1 LTAPASPDPSGFGVF
16 YGVFQGTA
24 GAWCLVSLMQLVIGM
39 AMANVA
45 LPCTRIYHPLERTT
59 GFSFAYNCG
68 YGVLG
73 GLSPMVITAMKSGLS
88 ESMEIYAPALWLLIL
103 GSASLI
109 GCALLTAY
117 SPRLNKSFVG
127 HIE

>member
-1 LTAPASPDPSGFGVF
+1 
-16 YGVFQGTA
+16 
-24 GAWCLVSLMQLVIGM
+24 MQLVIGM

-45 LPCTRIYHPLERTT
+45 LPCTRIYRPLERTT
-59 GFSFAYNCG
+59 GFSFGYNCG

-103 GSASLI
+103 GGASLI
-109 GCALLTAY
+109 GCAGLAAY
-117 SPRLNKSFVG
+117 SPRLNKKFVG

>member
-1 LTAPASPDPSGFGVF
+1 M
-16 YGVFQGTA
+16 FQSTA
-24 GAWCLVSLMQLVIGM
+24 GAWCLVSLMQLVVGM

-45 LPCTRIYHPLERTT
+45 LPCTRIYRPLERTT

-88 ESMEIYAPALWLLIL
+88 ESMEIYAPAFWLLIL
-103 GSASLI
+103 GGAALVGS
-109 GCALLTAY
+109 ALLAAY
-117 SPRLNKSFVG
+117 SPRINRPFVG